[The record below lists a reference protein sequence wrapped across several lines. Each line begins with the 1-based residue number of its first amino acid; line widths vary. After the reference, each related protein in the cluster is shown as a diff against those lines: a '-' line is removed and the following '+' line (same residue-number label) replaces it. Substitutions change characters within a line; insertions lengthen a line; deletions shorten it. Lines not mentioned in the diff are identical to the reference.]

1 MRYFRTGDPEA
12 DFLRQ
17 DMEQAMR
24 EARLPVCENPKCKKV
39 IYEDD
44 YYDDD
49 GEILCE
55 ECLLSRYR
63 RSTEDLVNAYE

>member
-17 DMEQAMR
+17 DLEQAMR
-24 EARLPVCENPKCKKV
+24 EERLPVCDKCKER
-39 IYEDD
+39 IHDDD
-44 YYDDD
+44 YYDVE

-55 ECLLSRYR
+55 DCMKEKYR
-63 RSTEDLVNAYE
+63 RSTEDYVEAYNN

>member
-24 EARLPVCENPKCKKV
+24 EARLPICDNCKER
-39 IYEDD
+39 IHDDD
-44 YYDDD
+44 YYDVE

-55 ECLLSRYR
+55 DCMKEKYR
-63 RSTEDLVNAYE
+63 RSTEDHVEAYNN